1 MSNIEE
7 RGFDSIESLGD
18 GLARSV
24 AADLRAAILRRA
36 AASLAISPRPTL
48 IPFCVALRMQ
58 PGIDWSHVQ
67 ITLTDERWV
76 SPGADGS
83 GEHFLRRHL
92 IRDDVLDARFV
103 GLWRHDLKP
112 IEAMPE
118 IAESFSRLPRPLD
131 AVLLELDEDGG
142 IAALV
147 PGITGLEAML
157 NPNWAVPAAPSRA
170 AGESDERVTLT
181 LRALLDAQRIHLV
194 VAGGGA
200 CRAYDEALAD
210 RAGRTPVRA
219 LLAQRRTPVVVLKL
233 DG

>member
-7 RGFDSIESLGD
+7 RGFDSIESLGEA
-18 GLARSV
+18 LARSV

-36 AASLAISPRPTL
+36 AASLAISPQPAL
-48 IPFCVALRMQ
+48 IPFCVALRAQ
-58 PGIDWSHVQ
+58 PDIDWAHVQ
-67 ITLTDERWV
+67 VTLTDERWV
-76 SPGADGS
+76 APGSEGS

-92 IRDDVLDARFV
+92 IRGDVLDASFV
-103 GLWRHDLKP
+103 GLWRRNLKP
-112 IEAMPE
+112 IEAVPE
-118 IAESFSRLPRPLD
+118 IAESFSRMPRPLD

-147 PGITGLEAML
+147 PGIPGLEAML
-157 NPNWAVPAAPSRA
+157 NPNWAVPAAPSRTP
-170 AGESDERVTLT
+170 GESDERVTLT

-194 VAGGGA
+194 VAGDGA
-200 CRAYDEALAD
+200 RRAYDEALAD

-219 LLAQRRTPVVVLKL
+219 LLAQRRTPIVVLKL